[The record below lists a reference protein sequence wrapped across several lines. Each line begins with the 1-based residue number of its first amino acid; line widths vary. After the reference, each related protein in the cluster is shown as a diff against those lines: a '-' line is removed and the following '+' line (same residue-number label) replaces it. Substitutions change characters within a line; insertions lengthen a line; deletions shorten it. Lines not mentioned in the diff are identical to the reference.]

1 MSASRRRFYWVDC
14 LPFADC
20 RHSTAQTR
28 PPPRSQG
35 GAAGVRELAGVGAD
49 SPAVTM
55 QSLLEKGAKQAGAR
69 RSNSGVLPI
78 ASVTD
83 RSTFA
88 RFGVVIRTLA
98 PPASMTVAAVRRHEN
113 SDNRTGVNG
122 VLVNRSLSEDETAVE
137 SGRSCALVATTPAR
151 TCDLPDR
158 LRQSPGRRRMR
169 CAIVAPGSKPTR
181 DGCYQPSHTGREMCI
196 LSGT

>member
-113 SDNRTGVNG
+113 SDNAPASTACWSIEVFRKTEPRSRAGALAHSLQRLRHAPVTYPTGCGSRLVG
-122 VLVNRSLSEDETAVE
+122 VE
-137 SGRSCALVATTPAR
+137 
-151 TCDLPDR
+151 CDAPLWLPDR
-158 LRQSPGRRRMR
+158 SRRVTAAISRHTR
-169 CAIVAPGSKPTR
+169 AAKCAF
-181 DGCYQPSHTGREMCI
+181 
-196 LSGT
+196 